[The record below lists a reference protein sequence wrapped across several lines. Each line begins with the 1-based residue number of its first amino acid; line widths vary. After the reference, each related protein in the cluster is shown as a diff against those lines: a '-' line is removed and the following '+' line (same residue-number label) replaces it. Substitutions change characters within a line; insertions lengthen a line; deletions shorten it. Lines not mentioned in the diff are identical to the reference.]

1 MYFAY
6 TWREHVRASK
16 PSFPP
21 MARTGRSVYQQHK
34 SRCLCLR
41 DSCVWHP
48 YQNTNSP
55 ARAKKSAA
63 VFSNPLSLLP
73 RETKSWPFI
82 YDLSPFLTARLPRN
96 NKKIKKKPTRTMRTG
111 FLLWLFTSVSVF
123 LTCYECNR
131 LIQVKM
137 TSNVCQQHCLTHT
150 EAAARRCSLLVHPCC
165 LLTSSSLVRN
175 KRVTRCFPSPF
186 SGPWTTPT
194 HTRLCV
200 CLCESMD
207 KTACTTGCAIIG
219 QFVFSNWDASV
230 RLLFYSCLR

>member
-1 MYFAY
+1 MQRRQSHLNVCFSTVATWVNVLSIFPSRFTSMYFAY

-41 DSCVWHP
+41 DSCVWQP

-96 NKKIKKKPTRTMRTG
+96 NKKIKKKHTHNEDR
-111 FLLWLFTSVSVF
+111 VF
-123 LTCYECNR
+123 
-131 LIQVKM
+131 I
-137 TSNVCQQHCLTHT
+137 
-150 EAAARRCSLLVHPCC
+150 
-165 LLTSSSLVRN
+165 
-175 KRVTRCFPSPF
+175 VTF
-186 SGPWTTPT
+186 
-194 HTRLCV
+194 HLCV
-200 CLCESMD
+200 CVFNMLWMQQTDSGKNDVKCVS
-207 KTACTTGCAIIG
+207 TT
-219 QFVFSNWDASV
+219 
-230 RLLFYSCLR
+230 LLDPHRGSWPPVLSARPSLLSPHLQ